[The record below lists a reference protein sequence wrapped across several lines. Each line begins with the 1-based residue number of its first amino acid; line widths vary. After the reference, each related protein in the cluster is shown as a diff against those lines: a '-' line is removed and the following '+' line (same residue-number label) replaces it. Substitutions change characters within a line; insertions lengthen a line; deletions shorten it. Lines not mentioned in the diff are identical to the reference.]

1 MTDSENTESPAAA
14 EQGAG
19 TVPAGTAS
27 ASANVLA
34 DWEIAVCEV
43 FCRAAAMLGLR
54 KSVGFVYGA
63 LYCAGTPLSVEEL
76 RERLQISRGS
86 AVEALQLLRRF
97 GAVRTVFKVGER
109 RDFFEAETNLR
120 KFALG
125 ALREIFIPGLEKTEQ
140 RLEHAGTLAG
150 GNAVASAKIA
160 ELRRRAAA
168 FSALLPQLDALFAS
182 DDTAPA
188 ADAEKAN

>member
-1 MTDSENTESPAAA
+1 MTDSENAENPAAA

-19 TVPAGTAS
+19 TASAGTAS

-182 DDTAPA
+182 DD
-188 ADAEKAN
+188 EGN